1 LVFPGYFALGRFL
14 KPIPPSQRKNVNSYI
29 YDAEGRICAVKSE
42 PVPGTYSMTAY
53 VYDAD
58 GNRVAKGAL
67 SSWPTDG
74 LCPNLAPG
82 GVFTPTNSYVLG
94 PSGEQLTETDGNGN
108 WIHSN
113 VFAAGMLISTYDMAP
128 TGAPAVNAPAVHFQL
143 EDWLGSR
150 RVQTDIAGNQEET
163 FSNLPFGDGLIANP
177 VSGAPPTAD
186 DATEH
191 HFTGKE
197 RDQESGND
205 YFGARYYASTMGRFL
220 SPDWSAKE
228 EPVPY
233 AKLDN
238 PQTLNLYQYMRNNPL
253 GGVDPDGH
261 QEGFIITPEGPVPL
275 AFPINGQLTQPDY
288 NRMGNQLA
296 NFFAPLPGILKNDIT
311 HPIESIKSLFNS
323 SGNSSNSPAP
333 ATPNATPA
341 PATSTAPTTNTNPYA
356 GPVSSPVTVVDP
368 KGNAIPVGAGE
379 QLQGSKDGKWTQ
391 VKDPNG
397 QPTGTRVD
405 GGHPATSHPDP
416 RAQVPHAHV
425 PGTTNDDG
433 TPWLPVKQ

>member
-238 PQTLNLYQYMRNNPL
+238 PQSAGRSGSGWAPGRFYYHAGRAGTISVPNQRAAHAAGLQQDGEPAGELLCSPAWNSQERHYA
-253 GGVDPDGH
+253 PDRVN
-261 QEGFIITPEGPVPL
+261 QVPL
-275 AFPINGQLTQPDY
+275 QQF
-288 NRMGNQLA
+288 R
-296 NFFAPLPGILKNDIT
+296 
-311 HPIESIKSLFNS
+311 
-323 SGNSSNSPAP
+323 
-333 ATPNATPA
+333 
-341 PATSTAPTTNTNPYA
+341 
-356 GPVSSPVTVVDP
+356 
-368 KGNAIPVGAGE
+368 
-379 QLQGSKDGKWTQ
+379 QLQQQPGSGDTECHTGSGDLNGANYKHQSLCRTCLVASDGCR
-391 VKDPNG
+391 P
-397 QPTGTRVD
+397 
-405 GGHPATSHPDP
+405 
-416 RAQVPHAHV
+416 
-425 PGTTNDDG
+425 
-433 TPWLPVKQ
+433 